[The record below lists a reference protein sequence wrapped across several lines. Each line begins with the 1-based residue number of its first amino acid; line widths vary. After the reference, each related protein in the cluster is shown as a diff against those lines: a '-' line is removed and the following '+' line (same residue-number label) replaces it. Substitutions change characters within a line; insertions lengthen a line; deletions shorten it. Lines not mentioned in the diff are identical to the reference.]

1 MPAPLQPS
9 PTPCSRR
16 CASIGACLVA
26 LALGCPAPKVEPTT
40 SPDEAPSSPPPAEA
54 AAPKSAPTPL
64 GPLVLFTV
72 SDGVLAPI
80 ICHDGQSLIDGDAG
94 DCMGLAPAGDLAVL
108 DTGERVTLA
117 ATTEAPCAG
126 STTGTFEGR
135 AVEGELGF
143 ARFAVW
149 PLTASD
155 VLTLQEGTLE
165 PTADELAAMV
175 ALLKKETE
183 GLYEVEPK
191 LGTTTGLH
199 VDLDGDGAP
208 DRVFAAHEEGRLYG
222 VVAVFPARDPKAPV
236 LLSALQYDA
245 PRLIGTTEVDGRPGR
260 EVLVDAL
267 FVEGIENTTIVSAYS
282 NRVLGLHDG
291 AAAWIGSWGCRM
303 F

>member
-1 MPAPLQPS
+1 MLGSSPALRS
-9 PTPCSRR
+9 SR
-16 CASIGACLVA
+16 APWIGACLLA

-40 SPDEAPSSPPPAEA
+40 ASPVAAPRDQPPAEA
-54 AAPKSAPTPL
+54 APPAGAAVPL

-72 SDGVLAPI
+72 SDGVLAPLV
-80 ICHDGQSLIDGDAG
+80 CHDGREVIDADNG
-94 DCMGLAPAGDLAVL
+94 DCMGLAPAGELAVL

-117 ATTEAPCAG
+117 ATTEAPCGG
-126 STTGTFEGR
+126 SSTGTFEGR

-143 ARFAVW
+143 SRFAVW

-165 PTADELAAMV
+165 PTADELAAMA

-208 DRVFAAHEEGRLYG
+208 DRVFAAHEDGRLYG
-222 VVAVFPARDPKAPV
+222 VIAVFPARDPKAPV

-245 PRLIGTTEVDGRPGR
+245 PRLIGTTELDGRPGR
-260 EVLVDAL
+260 EVLVDVL
-267 FVEGIENTTIVSAYS
+267 FVEGFESTTIVSAFS
-282 NRVLGLHDG
+282 QRVLGLHDG
-291 AAAWIGSWGCRM
+291 AAAWVGSWGCRM

>member
-1 MPAPLQPS
+1 MPAHVRVVAVPRSLL
-9 PTPCSRR
+9 
-16 CASIGACLVA
+16 ASVLVDR
-26 LALGCPAPKVEPTT
+26 G
-40 SPDEAPSSPPPAEA
+40 
-54 AAPKSAPTPL
+54 SARSVLPRARARVPR

-80 ICHDGQSLIDGDAG
+80 LCHDGRDLIDGDTG

-108 DTGERVTLA
+108 DTGARVVLA
-117 ATTEAPCAG
+117 ATTAAPCGG
-126 STTGTFEGR
+126 STTSTFDGR

-149 PLTASD
+149 PTTATD
-155 VLTLQEGTLE
+155 VLELQQGTLE
-165 PTADELAAMV
+165 PTADELAAMA
-175 ALLKKETE
+175 ALLRQETK

-208 DRVFAAHEEGRLYG
+208 DRVFAAHEPERLYG
-222 VVAVFPARDPKAPV
+222 MVAVFPAHAPKAPV

-245 PRLIGTTEVDGRPGR
+245 PRLVGTTEADGRPGR

-267 FVEGIENTTIVSAYS
+267 FVEAYESTTIVSAFS
-282 NRVLGLHDG
+282 QRVLGLHDG
-291 AAAWIGSWGCRM
+291 AAAWVGSWGCRM